1 MTSTQKSAMQG
12 GIDIMSAR
20 FLDNLVES
28 YKRHTFCVTLSKT
41 TRVSAGSIKKLNEL
55 CIHE

>member
-1 MTSTQKSAMQG
+1 MTSTQKTTQQG

-20 FLDNLVES
+20 FLDNLVTS
-28 YKRHTFCVTLSKT
+28 YTRYTFCISLTKT
-41 TRVSAGSIKKLNEL
+41 TRVTAGSIKKLNEL